1 MKKSWKKTHRQ
12 RVKYRERKF
21 LKIYFVDFP
30 KFLYLKLKENALQE
44 GISINNYVRKIIREF
59 LIQSKDKNNEV

>member
-30 KFLYLKLKENALQE
+30 KEMYLKLKESA
-44 GISINNYVRKIIREF
+44 F
-59 LIQSKDKNNEV
+59 HEV